1 MKMTGY
7 KRVGKGG
14 FDHSNLSKTYLG
26 GNNQKVWLITDP
38 DSQYFGYV
46 VKELK
51 SKFHGESPHEDWD
64 AERRAN
70 AAVEAYEK
78 FPDLFPETIKTGT
91 TTIVQKYV
99 KPSSRGTT
107 LGDALENGDS
117 TTLYRIF
124 RNMKRLHDGG
134 YIHAD
139 VNEENVG
146 SLISVDSE
154 TFGSG
159 SRVHDLSKLMRIAH
173 QKGRDEIVKDGI
185 ERLYGQSVVKQ
196 LSAA

>member
-1 MKMTGY
+1 MEMTGY

-51 SKFHGESPHEDWD
+51 SKFHGESPHKEWD
-64 AERRAN
+64 AEKRAD

-78 FPDLFPETIKTGT
+78 FPDLFPETIKTGP

-99 KPSSRGTT
+99 KPSSRGITF
-107 LGDALENGDS
+107 GDALENGDS

-134 YIHAD
+134 YVHAD
-139 VNEENVG
+139 VNEENIA

-159 SRVHDLSKLMRIAH
+159 SRVHDLSKAIRIA
-173 QKGRDEIVKDGI
+173 KEEGRGEIVNNVI
-185 ERLYGQSVVKQ
+185 ESLYGEPVLEQMR
-196 LSAA
+196 AA